1 MNDVATEESEISDYI
16 EDYRDLDI
24 SFDTMH
30 LKETST
36 FTDNSKTRKIM
47 LLGDALTT
55 KYKNDL
61 AELEETKVLSAEEQS
76 KYMCNPWALSYD
88 LYGSVEYWHLLL
100 EVNHMF
106 SITEF
111 TQSTIKIYDQ
121 TLPDVIDA
129 ILALEEEF
137 INNNAEEL
145 NDSFTSAI
153 SEDDISD
160 TDDDNDIDESED
172 DDVDDSDDE

>member
-1 MNDVATEESEISDYI
+1 MTDVATEESEIDEYI

-30 LKETST
+30 LKETDS
-36 FTDNSKTRKIM
+36 FQDGSKTRKLM

-61 AELEETKVLSAEEQS
+61 EELEETKTFTAEEQS

-88 LYGSVEYWHLLL
+88 LYGSVEFWHLLL
-100 EVNHMF
+100 EVNNMF

-111 TQSTIKIYDQ
+111 TQSTVKVYDG

-137 INNNAEEL
+137 IDNNAEEL
-145 NDSFTSAI
+145 NDSTTVSN
-153 SEDDISD
+153 EDISD
-160 TDDDNDIDESED
+160 TDNDDDIEESED
-172 DDVDDSDDE
+172 AEDDSDE